1 MRMRRSVARVVG
13 ALVVPAICAAVV
25 AYFGYFTIWGERGL
39 MALAS
44 TQAQLD
50 IKRER
55 LASVRGAREKLQHRI
70 ELLRSG
76 HADADLVQEVR
87 RNQLMGA
94 ETGEIAIP
102 RKRH

>member
-1 MRMRRSVARVVG
+1 VG

-50 IKRER
+50 LKVER
-55 LASVRGAREKLQHRI
+55 LATVRGAREKLQHRI
-70 ELLRSG
+70 ELLRPG
-76 HADADLVQEVR
+76 HADPDLVWEVM
-87 RNQLMGA
+87 QDQMIGA
-94 ETGEIAIP
+94 VPGEVGIP
-102 RKRH
+102 RKKR